1 MCSTEWHAPCPRVEM
16 QEVPA
21 YDNVQQLLADL
32 DQALAAGASG
42 TASAV
47 YGPYPQPAT
56 CWMRERITAA
66 LPLAGVP
73 VRQMLPL
80 QPAYTAAVTA
90 AAVAAGGMAPGT
102 AGTPAL
108 ASVTAMTPE
117 PQVTPGPG
125 SAATAAG
132 GAVRC
137 TATAAAGPLLALEL
151 DPAVVL
157 PLESLAQNGDL
168 TSAQPYSFALPPVVG
183 RAAVAGAQHGEA
195 GGGGTQQQQLPSSAA
210 LLVGGVRVARE
221 PLRFAGAA

>member
-1 MCSTEWHAPCPRVEM
+1 M
-16 QEVPA
+16 

-47 YGPYPQPAT
+47 YGPYPQPAA

-80 QPAYTAAVTA
+80 QPPYTAAVTA
-90 AAVAAGGMAPGT
+90 AAGGTAPGT

-117 PQVTPGPG
+117 PQGPPGPG
-125 SAATAAG
+125 SAAAAAG
-132 GAVRC
+132 GAAGC
-137 TATAAAGPLLALEL
+137 TAAVAAGPLLALEL

-168 TSAQPYSFALPPVVG
+168 TSAQPYSFALPPVAG
-183 RAAVAGAQHGEA
+183 RAAAAAGAQHGEA
-195 GGGGTQQQQLPSSAA
+195 GGGGTQQQPLPSSAA